1 MNTSNLLKI
10 ALIVGIAV
18 ILIYLIQKCGK
29 IDIPIINDGKVQE
42 EEEYEQ
48 YEDSEDED
56 FIESYANVENAPVSA
71 PVPEAKK
78 DKTLAAGLAARKQL
92 KADELLPKDSDAN
105 AWAKVNPKG
114 KGSLAFKNF
123 IEAGYHLGINTVG
136 QTLRN
141 ANLQIRSE
149 PANPQVPVS
158 IWMNSTISPDSN
170 RRDFE
175 VGCKS
180 K

>member
-1 MNTSNLLKI
+1 MNTSNILKI

-29 IDIPIINDGKVQE
+29 IDLPIINDGELNDEVAEIVEPFAEVAE
-42 EEEYEQ
+42 EK
-48 YEDSEDED
+48 
-56 FIESYANVENAPVSA
+56 PVA
-71 PVPEAKK
+71 EAQK
-78 DKTLAAGLAARKQL
+78 DKTLAEGIASRKQL
-92 KADELLPKDSDAN
+92 KASELLPKDGEAN

-136 QTLRN
+136 QSLRN

-149 PANPQVPVS
+149 PSNPQVPVS
-158 IWMNSTISPDSN
+158 IWMNSTISPDAN

-180 K
+180 T

>member
-1 MNTSNLLKI
+1 MNTSNILKI

-18 ILIYLIQKCGK
+18 ILIYLIKTCGK
-29 IDIPIINDGKVQE
+29 IDLPIINDGELNEAEAEIVEPFAEVAE
-42 EEEYEQ
+42 EK
-48 YEDSEDED
+48 
-56 FIESYANVENAPVSA
+56 PVA
-71 PVPEAKK
+71 EAQK
-78 DKTLAAGLAARKQL
+78 DKTLAEGIAARKQL
-92 KADELLPKDSDAN
+92 KAAELLPKDGEAN

-136 QTLRN
+136 QSLRN

-149 PANPQVPVS
+149 PSNPQVPVS

-180 K
+180 T

>member
-1 MNTSNLLKI
+1 MNTSNILKI

-29 IDIPIINDGKVQE
+29 IDLPIINDGELE
-42 EEEYEQ
+42 EAE
-48 YEDSEDED
+48 
-56 FIESYANVENAPVSA
+56 IVEPFAEVAVAEKPVA
-71 PVPEAKK
+71 EAQK
-78 DKTLAAGLAARKQL
+78 DKTLAEGIAARKQL
-92 KADELLPKDSDAN
+92 KAEELLPKDSDAN

-136 QTLRN
+136 QSLRN

-180 K
+180 N

>member
-1 MNTSNLLKI
+1 MNTSNILKI

-18 ILIYLIQKCGK
+18 ILIYLIQKNCK
-29 IDIPIINDGKVQE
+29 IDLPIINDGELE
-42 EEEYEQ
+42 EDAE
-48 YEDSEDED
+48 
-56 FIESYANVENAPVSA
+56 IVEPFAEVAETEKPVA
-71 PVPEAKK
+71 ETQK
-78 DKTLAAGLAARKQL
+78 DKTLAEGIAPRKQL
-92 KADELLPKDSDAN
+92 KAAELLPKDGEAN

-136 QTLRN
+136 QSLRN

-180 K
+180 T

>member
-1 MNTSNLLKI
+1 MNTSNILKI

-29 IDIPIINDGKVQE
+29 IDLPIINDGELE
-42 EEEYEQ
+42 EDAEIVEPFEEVAE
-48 YEDSEDED
+48 EK
-56 FIESYANVENAPVSA
+56 PVA
-71 PVPEAKK
+71 EAQK
-78 DKTLAAGLAARKQL
+78 DKTLAEGIAARKQL
-92 KADELLPKDSDAN
+92 KAAELLPKDGEAN

-136 QTLRN
+136 QSLRN

-149 PANPQVPVS
+149 PSNPQVPVS

-180 K
+180 T

>member
-1 MNTSNLLKI
+1 MNTSNILKI

-29 IDIPIINDGKVQE
+29 IDIPIINDGFLNE
-42 EEEYEQ
+42 EEAEI
-48 YEDSEDED
+48 
-56 FIESYANVENAPVSA
+56 IEPFAEVAEEKPVA
-71 PVPEAKK
+71 EAQK
-78 DKTLAAGLAARKQL
+78 DKTLAEGIAARKQL
-92 KADELLPKDSDAN
+92 KAAELLPKDGEAN

-136 QTLRN
+136 QSLRN

-149 PANPQVPVS
+149 PSNPQVPVS

-180 K
+180 T

>member
-1 MNTSNLLKI
+1 MNTSNILKI

-18 ILIYLIQKCGK
+18 ILIYLIQKNCK
-29 IDIPIINDGKVQE
+29 IDLPIINDGE
-42 EEEYEQ
+42 LN
-48 YEDSEDED
+48 DNDED
-56 FIESYANVENAPVSA
+56 MQIVEPFAEVAEEKPV
-71 PVPEAKK
+71 AKEETQK
-78 DKTLAAGLAARKQL
+78 DKTLAEGIAPRKQL
-92 KADELLPKDSDAN
+92 KAAELLPKDGEAN

-136 QTLRN
+136 QSLRN

-149 PANPQVPVS
+149 PSNPQVPVS

-180 K
+180 T

>member
-1 MNTSNLLKI
+1 MNTSNILKI

-29 IDIPIINDGKVQE
+29 IDIPIINDGELNE
-42 EEEYEQ
+42 EEAEI
-48 YEDSEDED
+48 
-56 FIESYANVENAPVSA
+56 IEPFAEVAEEKPVA
-71 PVPEAKK
+71 EAQK
-78 DKTLAAGLAARKQL
+78 DKTLAEGIAARKQL
-92 KADELLPKDSDAN
+92 KAAELLPKDGEAN

-136 QTLRN
+136 QSLRN

-149 PANPQVPVS
+149 PSNPQVPVS

-180 K
+180 T

>member
-1 MNTSNLLKI
+1 MNTSNILKI

-29 IDIPIINDGKVQE
+29 IDLPIINDGELE
-42 EEEYEQ
+42 EAE
-48 YEDSEDED
+48 
-56 FIESYANVENAPVSA
+56 IVEPFAEVAVAEKPVA
-71 PVPEAKK
+71 EAQK
-78 DKTLAAGLAARKQL
+78 DKTLAEGIAARKQL
-92 KADELLPKDSDAN
+92 KAEELLPKDGDAN

-136 QTLRN
+136 QSLRN

-180 K
+180 N

>member
-1 MNTSNLLKI
+1 MNTSNILKI

-29 IDIPIINDGKVQE
+29 NENFINDGEFE
-42 EEEYEQ
+42 EEDAE
-48 YEDSEDED
+48 
-56 FIESYANVENAPVSA
+56 IVEPFAEVAETEKPVA
-71 PVPEAKK
+71 ETQK
-78 DKTLAAGLAARKQL
+78 DKTLAEGIAARKQL
-92 KADELLPKDSDAN
+92 KAAELLPKDGDAN

-136 QTLRN
+136 QSLRN

-149 PANPQVPVS
+149 PSNPQVPVS

-180 K
+180 T

>member
-1 MNTSNLLKI
+1 MNTSNILKI

-18 ILIYLIQKCGK
+18 ILIYLIQKCDK
-29 IDIPIINDGKVQE
+29 IDIPIINDGELNE
-42 EEEYEQ
+42 EEAEI
-48 YEDSEDED
+48 
-56 FIESYANVENAPVSA
+56 IEPFAEVAEEKPVA
-71 PVPEAKK
+71 EAQK
-78 DKTLAAGLAARKQL
+78 DKTLAEGIAARKQL
-92 KADELLPKDSDAN
+92 KAAELLPKDGEAN

-136 QTLRN
+136 QSLRN

-149 PANPQVPVS
+149 PSNPQVPVS

-180 K
+180 T

>member
-1 MNTSNLLKI
+1 MNTSNILKI

-29 IDIPIINDGKVQE
+29 IDLPIINDGELQE
-42 EEEYEQ
+42 EPE
-48 YEDSEDED
+48 
-56 FIESYANVENAPVSA
+56 IVEPFAEVAAAEKPVA
-71 PVPEAKK
+71 EAQK
-78 DKTLAAGLAARKQL
+78 DKTLAEGIAARKQL
-92 KADELLPKDSDAN
+92 KAEELLPKDGDAN

-136 QTLRN
+136 QSLRN

-149 PANPQVPVS
+149 PSNPQVPVS

-180 K
+180 N

>member
-1 MNTSNLLKI
+1 MNTSNICKI

-29 IDIPIINDGKVQE
+29 KENFINDGEFE
-42 EEEYEQ
+42 EEDAE
-48 YEDSEDED
+48 
-56 FIESYANVENAPVSA
+56 IVEPFAEVAETEKPVA
-71 PVPEAKK
+71 ETQK
-78 DKTLAAGLAARKQL
+78 DKTLAEGIAARKQL
-92 KADELLPKDSDAN
+92 KAAELLPKDGDAN

-136 QTLRN
+136 QSLRN

-149 PANPQVPVS
+149 PSNPQVPVS

-180 K
+180 T

>member
-1 MNTSNLLKI
+1 MNTSNILKI

-18 ILIYLIQKCGK
+18 ILIYLIQKSGK
-29 IDIPIINDGKVQE
+29 IDLPLINDGELETDAEIIEPFAEVAE
-42 EEEYEQ
+42 EK
-48 YEDSEDED
+48 
-56 FIESYANVENAPVSA
+56 PVA
-71 PVPEAKK
+71 EAQK
-78 DKTLAAGLAARKQL
+78 DKTLAEGIAARKQL
-92 KADELLPKDSDAN
+92 KAAELLPKDGEAN

-136 QTLRN
+136 QSLRN

-149 PANPQVPVS
+149 PSNPQVPVS
-158 IWMNSTISPDSN
+158 IWMNSTISPDAN

-180 K
+180 T

>member
-1 MNTSNLLKI
+1 MNTSNILKI

-29 IDIPIINDGKVQE
+29 IDLPIINDGELE
-42 EEEYEQ
+42 EDAE
-48 YEDSEDED
+48 
-56 FIESYANVENAPVSA
+56 IVEPFAEVAETEKPVA
-71 PVPEAKK
+71 ETQK
-78 DKTLAAGLAARKQL
+78 DKTLAEGIAARKQL
-92 KADELLPKDSDAN
+92 KAAELLPKDGEAN

-136 QTLRN
+136 QSLRN

-158 IWMNSTISPDSN
+158 IWMNSTISPDAN

-180 K
+180 N